1 MARLLT
7 RRRGLDDGSRAALRN
22 VLADPIFELLPLRN
36 IADQVPHLPPGA
48 RVSVTASPAKGID
61 ATVDWAA
68 RLQADG
74 FRAIPHLSARMIAS
88 RAVLAGLLERSR
100 DAGLT
105 HAFVVGGDAD
115 EQGEYL
121 DGLSLLQAMTEL
133 GHPFTI
139 LGCPAYPQGHPDI
152 PDAALAAALREHR
165 SSHQRLGLVLV
176 RQGIIDELEL
186 TKVLARQFRMP
197 AVDLS
202 RFEVDP
208 RMLKLIPADL
218 ALKRMVLPL
227 KREGRTLTVA
237 MAEPTNSGLI
247 EDLKFITRYD
257 PSSEVVILFT
267 GLDHSHSRMSGV
279 NLDRS
284 LSRGDHRDARRRSV
298 ERDVS
303 GEIATR
309 RHHNQ
314 RGRLY
319 GTGSLEAKCVDRLS
333 IVTGHCGRRPLMTG
347 GRSQIAGA
355 DDHGVGARAQQ
366 SHQVAISSRA
376 SAQRR

>member
-152 PDAALAAALREHR
+152 PDAALAAALREKAPYVAHVTTQMDFDTGAIAR
-165 SSHQRLGLVLV
+165 WV
-176 RQGIIDELEL
+176 R
-186 TKVLARQFRMP
+186 ARRAEGFEPEIVIGVPGVADPQKL
-197 AVDLS
+197 LS
-202 RFEVDP
+202 IAARIGVKDAKRFLMKNLRFV
-208 RMLKLIPADL
+208 
-218 ALKRMVLPL
+218 
-227 KREGRTLTVA
+227 
-237 MAEPTNSGLI
+237 
-247 EDLKFITRYD
+247 
-257 PSSEVVILFT
+257 T
-267 GLDHSHSRMSGV
+267 GLAKSGGFYKPTGFV
-279 NLDRS
+279 EELVPLLADPE
-284 LSRGDHRDARRRSV
+284 ARVTGFHLYTFNAVEATEAWRRSM
-298 ERDVS
+298 
-303 GEIATR
+303 
-309 RHHNQ
+309 
-314 RGRLY
+314 
-319 GTGSLEAKCVDRLS
+319 LEKL
-333 IVTGHCGRRPLMTG
+333 
-347 GRSQIAGA
+347 GA
-355 DDHGVGARAQQ
+355 
-366 SHQVAISSRA
+366 
-376 SAQRR
+376 